1 MPLVLGRRAV
11 GDLLTL
17 NLSLGQLHQNWVVQ
31 INLHFYWGLV
41 DVAQRAVL
49 SILVAGCF
57 GRACIVTLPVLLRE
71 QNRRLARMLILNYF
85 LVKSVHDAR

>member
-1 MPLVLGRRAV
+1 M
-11 GDLLTL
+11 
-17 NLSLGQLHQNWVVQ
+17 VQ

-41 DVAQRAVL
+41 DVAQWAVL